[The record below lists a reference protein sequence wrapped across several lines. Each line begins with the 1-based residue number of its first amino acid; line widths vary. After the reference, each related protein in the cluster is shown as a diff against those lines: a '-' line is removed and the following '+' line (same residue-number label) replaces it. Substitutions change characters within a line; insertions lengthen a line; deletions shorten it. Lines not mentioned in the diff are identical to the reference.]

1 MSRSPDLSAFD
12 GEARA
17 AFRPLAVMHIPKTAG
32 TSVTSGIASALKLP
46 VDAWGFDRSLF
57 GSFDGFATLDSEVLR
72 AVHLVPSDLP
82 DARLAMGHFSRS
94 TLTTRYPDAQ
104 LLTFL
109 REPLTRLLSY
119 WVYWR
124 CQSDEHLALWGTW
137 KDHVAISRGSLK
149 SFLTDPR
156 IACQTDNI
164 VSRML
169 LWPHIGVDNGGF
181 IPPERDEVLV
191 EEAFRRL
198 DSFAYSDV
206 IENDEFNTRLQAW
219 LGTPMTISHL
229 NETAR
234 VPDALHLRLDRE
246 LDAETFDLLDRRCRL
261 DVRLWRALAERRVK
275 DIDIETLQHRTIARG
290 IARYSALLAP

>member
-1 MSRSPDLSAFD
+1 
-12 GEARA
+12 
-17 AFRPLAVMHIPKTAG
+17 
-32 TSVTSGIASALKLP
+32 
-46 VDAWGFDRSLF
+46 
-57 GSFDGFATLDSEVLR
+57 
-72 AVHLVPSDLP
+72 
-82 DARLAMGHFSRS
+82 
-94 TLTTRYPDAQ
+94 
-104 LLTFL
+104 
-109 REPLTRLLSY
+109 
-119 WVYWR
+119 
-124 CQSDEHLALWGTW
+124 
-137 KDHVAISRGSLK
+137 
-149 SFLTDPR
+149 
-156 IACQTDNI
+156 
-164 VSRML
+164 ML